1 MELGKTYFVRA
12 DDYGKITID
21 GKLMAP
27 IKKDQNIQW
36 PEGEGEIGCCLRT
49 KYDNRVNAPVVEII
63 KRISKENQI
72 VYG

>member
-1 MELGKTYFVRA
+1 
-12 DDYGKITID
+12 
-21 GKLMAP
+21 MAP